1 MKINSPFTK
10 AACATLTTV
19 VAILSP
25 LPCYAQSILGFP
37 LVSFRIKIVDEKD
50 VCNLP
55 DGYDSIVKDVVK
67 CPTLEFKYV
76 ENLPGAEIKTT
87 PSPPNQEIQVS
98 KPDDD
103 SNNIFAI
110 LDVYRHDFKKAV
122 EKGQKLLLDD
132 RKSVVFIFDFGESH
146 EEFDI
151 TIQGFQPNLILP
163 NIDPNQPIKAQGC
176 EDSKITKEEKW
187 VYPPYTLPANHSIF
201 FYHQKADF
209 AIPCSN
215 VKWQLTAKGKVSKQ
229 TYTWI
234 FNTAL

>member
-19 VAILSP
+19 VAVLSP
-25 LPCYAQSILGFP
+25 LPCHAQSILGFP
-37 LVSFRIKIVDEKD
+37 LVSFRIKVVDEKD

-55 DGYDSIVKDVVK
+55 DGYDSIVKYGK
-67 CPTLEFKYV
+67 CPPLEYIYV
-76 ENLPGAEIKTT
+76 KNLRGAEIKTI
-87 PSPPNQEIQVS
+87 PSPPNQAIKVS

-132 RKSVVFIFDFGESH
+132 RKSVVFIFDFGKSH

-151 TIQGFQPNLILP
+151 TIQGFQPKNTVL
-163 NIDPNQPIKAQGC
+163 NQSEKVRGC
-176 EDSKITKEEKW
+176 E
-187 VYPPYTLPANHSIF
+187 NSI
-201 FYHQKADF
+201 
-209 AIPCSN
+209 AILN
-215 VKWQLTAKGKVSKQ
+215 EL
-229 TYTWI
+229 
-234 FNTAL
+234 